1 MFWILQ
7 VSKSYFKPMG
17 NVDGFVET
25 GKLLCLAGSVGFRL
39 QIWSSSL
46 PMWFKYQYHC
56 QSLCSII
63 QMCPTCVPPSG
74 HSGSWAVIYLMG
86 QFSKSMTF
94 CLGSDPFMCSSGVS
108 PAVQKQLYKIA
119 FLSASLSMISPIFSG
134 LFSLQTKCG
143 DLFSQSDT
151 HLVQPSPC
159 LGPSNEWRFKK
170 Q

>member
-1 MFWILQ
+1 
-7 VSKSYFKPMG
+7 MG
-17 NVDGFVET
+17 SGCKF
-25 GKLLCLAGSVGFRL
+25 GAALCPCGLNISTIAKAF
-39 QIWSSSL
+39 
-46 PMWFKYQYHC
+46 PAF
-56 QSLCSII
+56 

-74 HSGSWAVIYLMG
+74 QSGSWAVIYLMG

-108 PAVQKQLYKIA
+108 PAVQKLLYKIA
-119 FLSASLSMISPIFSG
+119 FLSSFLSMISPILSG

-151 HLVQPSPC
+151 HLVQLSPC
-159 LGPSNEWRFKK
+159 LRPSNERKFKK